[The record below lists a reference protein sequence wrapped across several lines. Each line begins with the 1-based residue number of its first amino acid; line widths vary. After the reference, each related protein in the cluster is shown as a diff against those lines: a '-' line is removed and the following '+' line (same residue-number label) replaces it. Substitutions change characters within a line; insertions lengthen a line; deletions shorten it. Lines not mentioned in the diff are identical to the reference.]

1 MKRLFA
7 GLAMLTLAAAAL
19 PASADLSAS
28 DNSMVNYTTN
38 FLVGLYLN
46 HSNNANIR
54 NTINTRS
61 RTGGNAIIADDTI
74 ERSGIVTGDAD
85 ALTDVG
91 NRANSTDVTAGIDV
105 TLPATPDASATD
117 SSDLTLEQDET
128 LEVVSNTTDNA
139 DVENLLDTSADS
151 GNNMLSA
158 GDEVADSW
166 IFSGSGR
173 AYSVV
178 NNVLNSVR
186 ENISITRRLAP

>member
-28 DNSMVNYTTN
+28 DNSVVNYTTN

-117 SSDLTLEQDET
+117 TSDLTLEQDET

>member
-1 MKRLFA
+1 
-7 GLAMLTLAAAAL
+7 MLTLAAAAL

-28 DNSMVNYTTN
+28 DNSVVNYTTN

-117 SSDLTLEQDET
+117 TSDLTLEQDET